1 MSVVTLVVPFYNAK
15 QHLEEL
21 FDSISHQ
28 SLRVD
33 TMVALYTTSK
43 DNSLCE
49 IEEFFDRVIHI
60 KPHDFD
66 HGGTRQIA
74 VDECETNIVVFLTQ
88 DVILKPTA
96 LEEIINSFNDP
107 TVGCAYGRQLPHD
120 NATAF
125 AEHLRYFNYPEHSQI
140 KSLDDAQDLGITACF
155 NSNSF
160 SAYRVSALKSVGGFP
175 EKNIVGEDVIAAVR
189 LLNAGWKI
197 AYNAKAQVYHSHN
210 STLIEEFKRY
220 FDTGEFHRSNAAL
233 LLPFQT
239 STSRGKAFVL
249 SEVKYL
255 IKYHYWYYLPYAF
268 LRTIIKWSAYKL
280 GRASNKLSKN
290 LSAKCS
296 AHVSYWTID
305 S

>member
-1 MSVVTLVVPFYNAK
+1 MTVTLCVLFYNAECYIPRLMNSLST
-15 QHLEEL
+15 QSASMSHL
-21 FDSISHQ
+21 
-28 SLRVD
+28 VG
-33 TMVALYTTSK
+33 LYTLSNDKTLAMIES
-43 DNSLCE
+43 DFDCVLE
-49 IEEFFDRVIHI
+49 INP
-60 KPHDFD
+60 KDFD

-74 VDECETNIVVFLTQ
+74 VNQCQTDIVVFLTQ
-88 DVILKPTA
+88 DVILKPNA

-120 NATAF
+120 DATAF
-125 AEHLRYFNYPEHSQI
+125 AQHLRYFNYPEYSQI
-140 KSLDDAQDLGITACF
+140 KSLDDAQDLGITTCF

-210 STLIEEFKRY
+210 YTLIEEFKRY
-220 FDTGEFHRSNAAL
+220 FDTGEFHRSNAEL

-255 IKYHYWYYLPYAF
+255 IKNHYWYYLPYAF

-280 GRASNKLSKN
+280 GRSSSKLTKN
-290 LSAKCS
+290 FSAKCS
-296 AHVSYWTID
+296 AHVSYWTVD
-305 S
+305 R

>member
-1 MSVVTLVVPFYNAK
+1 MQVTLDVLLYNASPYLQKLTESVDK
-15 QHLEEL
+15 QSVAIGTRLAVYTRSND
-21 FDSISHQ
+21 DSLSQ
-28 SLRVD
+28 
-33 TMVALYTTSK
+33 
-43 DNSLCE
+43 
-49 IEEFFDRVIHI
+49 IEQFFDEVIKI
-60 KPHDFD
+60 EPNNFD

-74 VDECETNIVVFLTQ
+74 LDECQTDIVVFLTQ
-88 DVILKPTA
+88 DVILKPNA

-120 NATAF
+120 DATAF
-125 AEHLRYFNYPEHSQI
+125 AQHLRYFNYPEHSQV
-140 KSLDDAQDLGITACF
+140 KSLSDVQDLGITACF

-210 STLIEEFKRY
+210 YTLIEEFKRY

-255 IKYHYWYYLPYAF
+255 IKNHYWYYLPFAF

-280 GRASNKLSKN
+280 GRSSGKLTKN

>member
-1 MSVVTLVVPFYNAK
+1 MQVTLAVLLYNASPYLQKLTESVDK
-15 QHLEEL
+15 QSVAIGTRLAVYTRSND
-21 FDSISHQ
+21 DSLSQ
-28 SLRVD
+28 
-33 TMVALYTTSK
+33 
-43 DNSLCE
+43 
-49 IEEFFDRVIHI
+49 IEQFFDEVIKI
-60 KPHDFD
+60 EPNNFD

-74 VDECETNIVVFLTQ
+74 LDECQTDIVVFLTQ
-88 DVILKPTA
+88 DVILKPNA

-120 NATAF
+120 DATAF
-125 AEHLRYFNYPEHSQI
+125 AQHLRYFNYPEHSQV
-140 KSLDDAQDLGITACF
+140 KSLSDVQDLGITTCF

-210 STLIEEFKRY
+210 YTLIEEFKRY

-255 IKYHYWYYLPYAF
+255 IKNHYWYYLPFAF

-290 LSAKCS
+290 LSAKGS